1 MARTAK
7 RPAWLGYITM
17 NVYYLGISFMW
28 NSIGRFLQQAIV
40 AQPNMAGRDQAEA
53 AMGLLTFCG
62 LLIAMIVQPV
72 AGAFSD
78 QFSSRWG
85 RRRPFMFIATLTDL
99 VFLAAIAF
107 APNYG
112 FLLVAY
118 GLLQFSSNI
127 AHGPY
132 QGLIP
137 DLVPEARRGAAS
149 GVKQFID
156 TSGLIAAALVG
167 PLIIADPETALDANI
182 KTMFAAI
189 AFVLVG
195 TMLVNVVLV
204 REPAL
209 PPTPITFRRDAFSFA
224 AIVRFIQAVRAFIC
238 QFPDFSWL
246 IASRLAILGAV
257 TFISNYI
264 LFYFQKV
271 IYADMTDLD
280 QAIKAAVRSQG
291 TLLMTVVVM
300 LVIATLIAGPLS
312 DHYGRRSINALG
324 GFIATAGATVLLF
337 VRNVPL
343 IVLPTLSISDL
354 FVAGILIGI
363 GMGLYTS
370 ANWAWAIDLTPAS
383 EAAHFLGL
391 TNIATAGAT
400 VVTSLLAPFIS
411 VLNMQAAGSGF
422 TFLFGV
428 SVVGFALGTLMIFK
442 VRETHPGG

>member
-1 MARTAK
+1 MARTGK
-7 RPAWLGYITM
+7 RSAWSGYITM

-28 NSIGRFLQQAIV
+28 NSIGRFLQQAIIS
-40 AQPNMAGRDQAEA
+40 QPNMAGRDNAEA
-53 AMGLLTFCG
+53 AMGLLSFGG

-78 QFSSRWG
+78 HFSSRWG
-85 RRRPFMFIATLTDL
+85 RRRPFMFVATLTDL
-99 VFLAAIAF
+99 IFLAAIAF

-112 FLLVAY
+112 FLIVAY
-118 GLLQFSSNI
+118 CLLQFSSNI

-132 QGLIP
+132 QGLLA
-137 DLVPEARRGAAS
+137 DLVPEAKRGVAS

-156 TSGLIAAALVG
+156 TSGLIAAALVV
-167 PLIIADPETALDANI
+167 PIIVADPLTALDANI

-209 PPTPITFRRDAFSFA
+209 PPTPIKFPRDAFSFA
-224 AIVRFIQAVRAFIC
+224 AIGRFIQAVRAFIR

-264 LFYFQKV
+264 IFYFQKV
-271 IYADMTDLD
+271 IYADLKDSD
-280 QAIKAAVRSQG
+280 QAIKAAIRSQG

-312 DHYGRRSINALG
+312 DHYGRRSINAVG
-324 GFIATAGATVLLF
+324 GLIATAGATLLLF

-343 IVLPTLSISDL
+343 IVLPVASISDL

-370 ANWAWAIDLTPAS
+370 ANWAWAIDLTPTTD
-383 EAAHFLGL
+383 AARFLGL

-411 VLNMQAAGSGF
+411 VLNTQTAGSGF
-422 TFLFGV
+422 TFLFSV
-428 SVVGFALGTLMIFK
+428 SVVGLGLGTLMLFK
-442 VRETHPGG
+442 VRETRTQG